1 MEENKIVYSLI
12 GTLTVIVGWFL
23 KSFHKEFTEEQKKIK
38 VDLQNV
44 GSEVQ
49 QLKTHQQR
57 SEEYTR
63 REIENI
69 RELIDLKLEG
79 VVKEV
84 RSGLEKVVTIVEQK
98 TK

>member
-1 MEENKIVYSLI
+1 MEENRIIYSLI
-12 GTLTVIVGWFL
+12 GTLSLIVGWFL
-23 KSFHKEFTEEQKKIK
+23 KSFHKEYTEEQKKIK
-38 VDLQNV
+38 SDLQNV
-44 GSEVQ
+44 SNEIQ

-84 RSGLEKVVTIVEQK
+84 RSGLERVITIVEQK